1 MQSKCWKFGDNI
13 STDEIISTQ
22 YMVLSEAEKLAEHI
36 FENIS
41 SNFAKDINKGD
52 IIVAGENFGYGSS
65 REHAVM
71 AIKGAGIKAVIAK
84 SFARIFF
91 RNSINL
97 GLMIINSD
105 EASDNIQADD
115 LVELDM
121 ENSVIK
127 NITKNEEYK
136 FEKYPE
142 FILEYF
148 ENEGLINTLNK
159 KSRIK

>member
-1 MQSKCWKFGDNI
+1 MQSKCWKFGNNI

-41 SNFAKDINKGD
+41 SDFAKNVSKGD
-52 IIVAGENFGYGSS
+52 ILVAGDNFGYGSS

-71 AIKGAGIKAVIAK
+71 AIKGAGIKAVVAK

-97 GLMIINSD
+97 GLMIINCD
-105 EASDNIQADD
+105 EASERIQEGDM
-115 LVELDM
+115 VELDV
-121 ENSVIK
+121 EKSIIK
-127 NITKNEEYK
+127 NLSRNEEYH
-136 FEKYPE
+136 FDNYPD

-148 ENEGLINTLNK
+148 KNDGLINTINK
-159 KSRIK
+159 KNL